1 MKLGNNRNTAHTALV
16 RACVEYLRLR
26 GVVCWQQNV
35 GAIRR
40 GTHLYRVAPAGT
52 PDVLGYLPPTGR
64 GIAVE
69 CKTGSGKANKDQVA
83 WHERARAAGV
93 LVLVVR
99 DVRDLEQALE
109 GAERREVL

>member
-1 MKLGNNRNTAHTALV
+1 MSNHNTNHTALV
-16 RACVEYLRLR
+16 KACVEYLTLR
-26 GVVCWQQNV
+26 GVVCWPQNV

-69 CKTGSGKANKDQVA
+69 CKTGSGKANKAQAA

-99 DVRDLEQALE
+99 DVRELVDALGKVE
-109 GAERREVL
+109 ER